1 MTGYELAQFFDE
13 STSWVWSAPH
23 SNIYPQLRKME
34 EEGLLT
40 SRTEIRG
47 ERLERTVYSISDKGI
62 TELRGWVSSDPGP
75 VNQRDPLFLRATFFD
90 MVDDDD
96 AEALL
101 EEFIA
106 RQSDLV
112 KQWQEHREALVRKD
126 TPLIKERLKRRPRTE
141 HERIAALEGERVPRD
156 DRSSQGSNPLGTTHD
171 RAPARAMT
179 RSAGDAEQREVRI
192 AARAPVAPAWSML
205 TGTAAV
211 GSTTTRSSCARP
223 SPWR

>member
-1 MTGYELAQFFDE
+1 MTLRYALLGVLEARPMTGYELAQFFDE

-47 ERLERTVYSISDKGI
+47 ERLERTVYSISEKGI
-62 TELRGWVSSDPGP
+62 GELRTWVSSDPGP

-90 MVDDDD
+90 MVGDDD

-141 HERIAALEGERVPRD
+141 HERIAALKANVF
-156 DRSSQGSNPLGTTHD
+156 QGMVD
-171 RAPARAMT
+171 QAKARIRWARQT
-179 RSAGDAEQREVRI
+179 IELLHEQ
-192 AARAPVAPAWSML
+192 
-205 TGTAAV
+205 
-211 GSTTTRSSCARP
+211 
-223 SPWR
+223 